1 MLSPSGAIQ
10 SSPDAE
16 MDFTLTDEQQELSRT
31 VAGFLDKHSP
41 EAEVR
46 RLMAAGAAG
55 DPAVWRQLSDQLGLP
70 GLVIPERYGGGGF
83 GFRDFALVAE
93 QCGAALLVSPLLTTV
108 TAAAVLLMGDDDVK
122 EAWLPALASGEKI
135 ATLAFAEE
143 SGDWAA
149 AAASASSTDRT
160 VTGTK
165 MYVIDG
171 QFADAFVVSAR
182 HNTGVALYVVDAAA
196 PGVTVTTLDTL
207 DMTRA
212 QARVEFCSAP
222 AMFVA
227 DGDALDRALAVG
239 GSLLAA
245 EQVGGAQRCLDMAV
259 EYAKV
264 RVQFGRTIGSFQAIK
279 HKCANMLL
287 DVESARSAAYYAAA
301 VLDESTGT
309 PYIASALAQ
318 AHCSA
323 AFTRVAGENIQIHG
337 GIGFTWEHPAQL
349 YFKRAKSSELLYGD
363 ASWQRARLADL
374 VGI

>member
-1 MLSPSGAIQ
+1 
-10 SSPDAE
+10 
-16 MDFTLTDEQQELSRT
+16 MDFTLTAEQQELSRT
-31 VAGFLDKHSP
+31 VAGFLDKQSP

-46 RLMAAGAAG
+46 RLMAAGAAA
-55 DPAVWRQLSDQLGLP
+55 DPAVWRQLSEQLGLP

-93 QCGAALLVSPLLTTV
+93 QVGAALLVCPLLTTV
-108 TAAAVLLMGDDDVK
+108 TAAAALLIGDNDVR

-149 AAASASSTDRT
+149 AAVAARAVDSTL
-160 VTGTK
+160 TGTK
-165 MYVIDG
+165 MYVVDG

-182 HNTGVALYVVDAAA
+182 NDAGVALYVVDATA
-196 PGVTVTTLDTL
+196 PGVTVTALDTL

-212 QARVEFCSAP
+212 QARVEFSSAP
-222 AMFVA
+222 AAFVA
-227 DGDALDRALAVG
+227 DGEALDRVLAIAG
-239 GSLLAA
+239 TLLAA

-264 RVQFGRTIGSFQAIK
+264 RVQFGRPIGSFQAIK
-279 HKCANMLL
+279 HKCADMLL

-301 VLDESTGT
+301 VLDDPAES
-309 PYIASALAQ
+309 PYIAAALAQ

-323 AFTRVAGENIQIHG
+323 AYTRVAGENIQIHG

-363 ASWQRARLADL
+363 ASWQRARLAEL